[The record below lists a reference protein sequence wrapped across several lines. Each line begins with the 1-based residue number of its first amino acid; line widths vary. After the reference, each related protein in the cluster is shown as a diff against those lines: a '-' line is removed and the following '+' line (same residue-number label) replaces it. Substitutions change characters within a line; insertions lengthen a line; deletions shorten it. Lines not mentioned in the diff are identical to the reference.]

1 MKNYQPSN
9 IAPSQGIAIL
19 AVSSLVSGIA
29 IGSATAFISK
39 FIYFI
44 VLFPLGMGFG
54 TGALLGFAVKKVKIR
69 NPLIALGLGVFGGV
83 VTYGS
88 LMYGQYINFQ
98 QEAERI
104 IQNEYSFTDKKQI
117 ADQVN
122 AVIQQETGDSGFV
135 GFLKFS
141 AKQGTGI
148 SRGSSKLKLDE
159 TFTYLLW
166 LIELGIVGFLAASI
180 PFGAASEPFNEDGND
195 WYGEKQRIG
204 SAKEESKD
212 DLIQLL
218 NVDDIAGA
226 AALLSSQAETLFE
239 MPRID
244 VYVRTC
250 ASAVNSDSVITV
262 NYVSLNDKKQ
272 EESKQ
277 LLEGLI
283 SESQRSQLVP
293 QISSQDN
300 EPVNS

>member
-1 MKNYQPSN
+1 MKIYQPSN
-9 IAPSQGIAIL
+9 VASSQGVAIL
-19 AVSSLVSGIA
+19 AASSLVSGVA

-44 VLFPLGMGFG
+44 VVFPLCMGFG
-54 TGALLGFAVKKVKIR
+54 TGALLGVAVKKGKIR
-69 NPLIALGLGVFGGV
+69 NPSIALGLGILSGV

-98 QEAERI
+98 QETERI
-104 IQNEYSFTDKKQI
+104 MQNEYSLTDKKQI

-122 AVIQQETGDSGFV
+122 AVLQQETGDSGFV

-141 AKQGTGI
+141 AKQGTSI
-148 SRGSSKLKLDE
+148 SRGSSKLKLND

-166 LIELGIVGFLAASI
+166 LIELGIVGFLAASL

-212 DLIQLL
+212 ALIQFL

-226 AALLSSQAETLFE
+226 AALLSSQADLPL
-239 MPRID
+239 PRID
-244 VYVRTC
+244 VYGRTC
-250 ASAVNSDSVITV
+250 AAAVNSDSVITV
-262 NYVSLNDKKQ
+262 NYVSLNAKKQ
-272 EESKQ
+272 VESKQ

-283 SESQRSQLVP
+283 SESQRSQLVL
-293 QISSQDN
+293 QISSQND
-300 EPVNS
+300 ESVDT